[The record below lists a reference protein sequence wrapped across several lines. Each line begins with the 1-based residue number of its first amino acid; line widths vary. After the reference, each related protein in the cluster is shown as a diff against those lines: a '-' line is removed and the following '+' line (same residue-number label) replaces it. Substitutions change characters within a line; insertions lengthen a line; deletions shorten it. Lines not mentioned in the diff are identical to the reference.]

1 VEPLGYQVKFALRGY
16 AGATPPTVTIRS
28 ITGAVYAEN
37 APATAEGVY
46 VLDTVDRKEQVADQ
60 LTYTWSTPDGRTLSG
75 EYIYTNPLN
84 TQKWEISQTEHLV
97 LFHAAPLEA
106 GEAALLEAAAQRSSD
121 LVGVP
126 LPDPHVIA
134 FLYPDEKSLRE
145 QYIALY
151 PDMMLPP
158 TLSGF
163 GGNGLISIKGG
174 IPIQEKAV
182 LVSHETVQ
190 ALGSFHRFAILA
202 EGLTTYTM
210 QLEILHEMRTAGY
223 ESPRRH
229 QLFTNLTNLT
239 EVVKVGGFNKV
250 TLEKPVPF
258 EPQERNMY
266 TIGFAFMLFI
276 EVLPTCCIS
285 SAVSPKMS

>member
-1 VEPLGYQVKFALRGY
+1 
-16 AGATPPTVTIRS
+16 
-28 ITGAVYAEN
+28 
-37 APATAEGVY
+37 
-46 VLDTVDRKEQVADQ
+46 
-60 LTYTWSTPDGRTLSG
+60 
-75 EYIYTNPLN
+75 
-84 TQKWEISQTEHLV
+84 
-97 LFHAAPLEA
+97 
-106 GEAALLEAAAQRSSD
+106 
-121 LVGVP
+121 VP
-126 LPDPHVIA
+126 LPEPHLITY
-134 FLYPDEKSLRE
+134 LYPDEASLRE
-145 QYIALY
+145 QYISLF
-151 PDMMLPP
+151 PDIMLPP

-163 GGNGLISIKGG
+163 GGPAYIYIKGG
-174 IPIQEKAV
+174 VPIQEKAV
-182 LVSHETVQ
+182 LVSHEAVH

-266 TIGFAFMLFI
+266 TIGFAFMLFVRSQYGNDGI
-276 EVLPTCCIS
+276 RKLFASYRQDADDMTVLSKFFGEPTAEVQRLFNIYLARGEALRDARALFEFPE
-285 SAVSPKMS
+285 